1 MTGWPFPVQTD
12 GDAQPAARRLRPAD
26 LSGLPGAHRSRGGPA
41 DIGGPVGGLPAGRA
55 GLDGG
60 ELADRQVVRT
70 LRDAASELLATAE
83 AARAD
88 RLSGE
93 HRRALAADCIAQ
105 GVGAWV
111 AEQARSGHAPTAA
124 LEQRLA
130 RAVFDA
136 MFGLGRLQAY
146 ADLPDVENIDVYGTD
161 PVWLSYSDGRVEQG
175 EPVADTDAELVELIQ
190 GFARYLGHTPR
201 TFSPATPLLRMRVAG
216 GHRLTAAMTVSARPQ
231 LTLRKHLLVDVT
243 LDDLI
248 ELGTLDPALAAFLR
262 ACVRAGKNLLISG
275 AMNVGK
281 TTLLRALANELDPT
295 TKISTLETEYEL
307 ALHQLPH
314 RHGRV
319 DAYEEIQDN
328 AEAAGGLSLP
338 ELVTHALRTSAQWT
352 IVGEARGAEIV
363 PMLQAMSAGNR
374 SMSTIHAATG
384 RAVLNRIVS
393 LAGMGP
399 APLGAD
405 TAYRLTSDAVD
416 FIVHLELS
424 DQQSA
429 AGRRRV
435 VSSVLE
441 VLEVGDAGLP
451 ALNEIFVP
459 GTDRRA
465 VPGCAIACLPDLV
478 HAGLDPS
485 DLSAPA
491 ASPPRGTDGRRQPTG
506 PRTPRPQV
514 SIAAPNPAPTSWPPP
529 DARQPDARQPAAGRG
544 W

>member
-1 MTGWPFPVQTD
+1 MTGWPFAALPVPAD
-12 GDAQPAARRLRPAD
+12 GLRPVGPGPAAVP
-26 LSGLPGAHRSRGGPA
+26 HV
-41 DIGGPVGGLPAGRA
+41 PVGAARETHPQQGAAGLAADGRA
-55 GLDGG
+55 ERG
-60 ELADRQVVRT
+60 VVRS
-70 LRDAASELLATAE
+70 LRDAASELLAAAE
-83 AARAD
+83 SRRPD
-88 RLSGE
+88 RLSPE
-93 HRRALAADCIAQ
+93 HRRALAVDCIAQ
-105 GVGAWV
+105 AVGGWV
-111 AEQARSGHAPTAA
+111 AEQARSGQPPADA

-136 MFGLGRLQAY
+136 MFGLGRLQQY
-146 ADLPDVENIDVYGTD
+146 VDLPDVENIDVYGTD
-161 PVWLSYSDGRVEQG
+161 PVWLSFTDGRVEQG
-175 EPVADTDAELVELIQ
+175 EPVADTDDELVELIQ

-231 LTLRKHLLVDVT
+231 LTLRKHLHIDVT

-248 ELGTLDPALAAFLR
+248 ELGTLDPGLAAFLR
-262 ACVRAGKNLLISG
+262 ACVLAGKNLLISG

-295 TKISTLETEYEL
+295 VKIATLETEYEL
-307 ALHQLPH
+307 ALHSLPERH
-314 RHGRV
+314 RRV

-393 LAGMGP
+393 LAGMGA

-405 TAYRLTSDAVD
+405 TAYRLTADAVN
-416 FIVHLELS
+416 FIVHLELG
-424 DQQSA
+424 DT
-429 AGRRRV
+429 GPGNRRRV

-441 VLEVGDAGLP
+441 VLDVGDAGLP
-451 ALNEIFVP
+451 ALNEVFVP
-459 GTDRRA
+459 GPDRRA
-465 VPGCAIACLPDLV
+465 VPGCAIACLSDLLQ
-478 HAGLDPS
+478 AGLDPA
-485 DLSAPA
+485 LLTGA
-491 ASPPRGTDGRRQPTG
+491 ASPAAGHVAGFSGHGRTDRITSTGRRAASGRSSGWPAG
-506 PRTPRPQV
+506 AAAHLPPQ
-514 SIAAPNPAPTSWPPP
+514 APAV
-529 DARQPDARQPAAGRG
+529 AGGRG
-544 W
+544 

>member
-1 MTGWPFPVQTD
+1 MTRWPFPAQTD
-12 GDAQPAARRLRPAD
+12 GDAEAAARRRRPAD
-26 LSGLPGAHRSRGGPA
+26 LPVLPVLPVPLGARRLQCGPGDVGGPA
-41 DIGGPVGGLPAGRA
+41 GGPPAGRA
-55 GLDGG
+55 GPDGA
-60 ELADRQVVRT
+60 EVADRRVVRT

-83 AARAD
+83 AARVD

-93 HRRALAADCIAQ
+93 HRRVLAADCIAQ
-105 GVGAWV
+105 TVGAWV
-111 AEQARSGHAPTAA
+111 SEQARSGHTPTAA

-136 MFGLGRLQAY
+136 MFGLGRLQPY

-161 PVWLSYSDGRVEQG
+161 PVWLSFSDGRVEQG
-175 EPVADTDAELVELIQ
+175 EPVADSDAELVELIQ
-190 GFARYLGHTPR
+190 GFARYLGHSPR

-243 LDDLI
+243 VEDLI
-248 ELGTLDPALAAFLR
+248 ELGTLDTALAAFLR

-295 TKISTLETEYEL
+295 VKIATLETEYEL
-307 ALHQLPH
+307 ALHHLPH

-399 APLGAD
+399 APLTAD

-416 FIVHLELS
+416 FIVHLELC
-424 DQQSA
+424 DQPA

-435 VSSVLE
+435 VASVLE

-451 ALNEIFVP
+451 ALNEVFVP
-459 GTDRRA
+459 GVDRRA
-465 VPGCAIACLPDLV
+465 VPGCAIACLPELI
-478 HAGLDPS
+478 HAGLDPA
-485 DLSAPA
+485 DLVAGVN
-491 ASPPRGTDGRRQPTG
+491 PPRGTGRRRQPTG
-506 PRTPRPQV
+506 PGTPRRD
-514 SIAAPNPAPTSWPPP
+514 SSTTAATSWPS
-529 DARQPDARQPAAGRG
+529 PDARQPAAGRD

>member
-1 MTGWPFPVQTD
+1 MTGWPFPVQTG

-26 LSGLPGAHRSRGGPA
+26 LPALPRAHRPQGGPA
-41 DIGGPVGGLPAGRA
+41 DIGGPVGGPPAGRA

-93 HRRALAADCIAQ
+93 HRQALAADCIAQ
-105 GVGAWV
+105 SVGGWV
-111 AEQARSGHAPTAA
+111 AEQARSGHTPTAA

-130 RAVFDA
+130 RAVLDA
-136 MFGLGRLQAY
+136 MFGLGRLQPY

-175 EPVADTDAELVELIQ
+175 EAVADSDAELVELIQ

-248 ELGTLDPALAAFLR
+248 ELGTLDTALAALLR

-295 TKISTLETEYEL
+295 TKIATLETEYEL
-307 ALHQLPH
+307 ALHHLPH

-424 DQQSA
+424 GQQSA

-441 VLEVGDAGLP
+441 VLDVGDAGLP

-459 GTDRRA
+459 GPDRRA

-478 HAGLDPS
+478 HAGLDPA
-485 DLSAPA
+485 DLLAPA
-491 ASPPRGTDGRRQPTG
+491 VTPPRGTGRRRQPTG
-506 PRTPRPQV
+506 PRTPRPEA
-514 SIAAPNPAPTSWPPP
+514 SIAASNPAPTSWPPP
-529 DARQPDARQPAAGRG
+529 DTRQPDARQPAAGRSR
-544 W
+544 